1 MAAFRGNFGVQSVYK
16 RHVSPWYLVAV
27 YNLGLQKIPIESI
40 CSLGLPLRCCN
51 LARGHGALGARCA
64 DHHHRLA
71 PLVFRRQSHLV
82 AGEVQGDRP
91 GLSCRG
97 EIQRTPVDGDLAR
110 ADAEKP
116 AEVDDGR
123 VNLAVAAH
131 DDVHDPAHVLVGAAA
146 NALAEDG
153 GDLLVVEDRRR
164 RAGGGVGGRGGGR
177 WGRRRRCRIL
187 RPDLYRRPRR
197 SLRRL
202 RELPR
207 LSWSRCPLRQAIAM
221 DTRCRDQRNRN
232 DSGKYQTDTHQCS
245 PPCAPTR
252 NLNATA
258 ALRFQVRSARQDGT
272 AGRSILSDWQ
282 INGRARGERATLRIP
297 SLMRFLY
304 RRPGFPLENICE
316 NGQISRNDVLSLG
329 H

>member
-1 MAAFRGNFGVQSVYK
+1 EVKGV
-16 RHVSPWYLVAV
+16 
-27 YNLGLQKIPIESI
+27 
-40 CSLGLPLRCCN
+40 
-51 LARGHGALGARCA
+51 
-64 DHHHRLA
+64 
-71 PLVFRRQSHLV
+71 
-82 AGEVQGDRP
+82 RP
-91 GLSCRG
+91 GLPCRG
-97 EIQRTPVDGDLAR
+97 EIQRAPIDGDLAC
-110 ADAEKP
+110 ADAENP

-131 DDVHDPAHVLVGAAA
+131 DDVHDPSHVLVGAAA

-164 RAGGGVGGRGGGR
+164 RAGGGVWGRGGGR
-177 WGRRRRCRIL
+177 WGRRRPCRVL
-187 RPDLYRRPRR
+187 RPDLSRRRRR
-197 SLRRL
+197 SLPRL
-202 RELPR
+202 RGLPP
-207 LSWSRCPLRQAIAM
+207 LSWSRCPLRPAPPL
-221 DTRCRDQRNRN
+221 DTPRRDQRNRN

-304 RRPGFPLENICE
+304 RRPG
-316 NGQISRNDVLSLG
+316 
-329 H
+329 